1 MGDLSLA
8 ALSFAAPGRLLLLL
22 LVAALLAAYV
32 WAQRRRPRY
41 AVRFSE
47 LDLLAAVAPRV
58 PAWRRHVPSGLLL
71 LSLVALIAGF
81 AKPQADRQVPRERA
95 TVVVALDVSL
105 SMMAEDVDPDRITAA
120 KEAARSF
127 VAGLPSRFNV
137 GLVAFSGTASIV
149 VPPTLDHAS
158 VERAVEDLELGP
170 GTAIGEAVVS
180 SLAALASVPGE
191 QGQEAPPARVV
202 LLSDGANTQG
212 RPIEAGVRLAQEV
225 GVPVSTIAYGTPDG
239 VVEVEGQRIRVP
251 VDGPALRELAEET
264 DGQAYEA
271 ESGDELERVYED
283 IGSSVGT
290 TTERQ
295 EVTDRFV
302 GLGLLLALG
311 AAATALLWSPR
322 MP

>member
-1 MGDLSLA
+1 MSSLT
-8 ALSFAAPGRLLLLL
+8 FAAPGRLLLLL
-22 LVAALLAAYV
+22 LVAALLAGYV

-47 LDLLAAVAPRV
+47 LDLLASVAPRV
-58 PAWRRHVPSGLLL
+58 PAWRRHVPSVLLL
-71 LSLVALIAGF
+71 LSLVALTTGF
-81 AKPQADRQVPRERA
+81 AEPQADRQVPRERA

-120 KEAARSF
+120 KEAARTF
-127 VAGLPSRFNV
+127 VAALPSRFNV
-137 GLVAFSGTASIV
+137 GLVAFSGTSSVV
-149 VPPTLDHAS
+149 VPPTLDHAA
-158 VERAVEDLELGP
+158 VERAVEELQLGP

-191 QGQEAPPARVV
+191 QGQAAPPARVV

-212 RPIEAGVRLAQEV
+212 RPLAAGVRRARDA

-251 VDGPALRELAEET
+251 VDGPALRELAEAT
-264 DGQAYEA
+264 DGQSYEA
-271 ESGDELERVYED
+271 ESGDQLEEVYED

-295 EVTDRFV
+295 EVSDAFA